1 MNKPINKNQ
10 SGVGLIEI
18 LVVVSIIS
26 ITLAS
31 LAGVGNFALKIQ
43 HRTKQNT
50 IAAFLAVESIEA
62 ARAIKDGQWGTLTSF
77 SANTPLHPIKN
88 PSLFQWTL
96 ADGEE
101 SINGFQRQLRISN
114 VYRDSA
120 FNITTS
126 GGALD
131 DNTKKIT
138 SIVAWSD
145 NGQSQQITITD
156 YLTDWKP

>member
-1 MNKPINKNQ
+1 MTKNQ
-10 SGVGLIEI
+10 RGIGLIEI

-26 ITLAS
+26 IALAS

-43 HRTKQNT
+43 HRTRQNT

-62 ARAIKDGQWGTLTSF
+62 VRAIKDGQWGTMTSF
-77 SANTPLHPIKN
+77 NTDTPLHPIKD

-96 ADGEE
+96 ANGEE